1 MQRPLSSLTAQVT
14 FCNRQESPG
23 RIHQALFGSIALLTS
38 LTCLFS
44 FTRPALAATLPN
56 GFTESQV
63 ASGLATPT
71 AMAFAP
77 DGRLFVCE
85 QGGRLRVIKNGSLL
99 PTPFLTVTVN
109 SSGERGLLGVTFD
122 PDFANNQFVY
132 VYYTATTPAIHN
144 RLSRFTANGDV
155 AASGSEVIILELNNL
170 SGATNHNG
178 GAIHFGDDGKL
189 YVAVGENANGANS
202 QSLGN
207 LLGKMLRIN
216 ADGTI
221 PSDNPFFTTASGN
234 NRAIWALGLRNP
246 FTFSFQRGTGRMFI
260 NDVGQN
266 SWEEINQG
274 AAGANYGWPD
284 TEGQTSDPRFTG
296 PIFFYG
302 HGSGTSSGC
311 AITGGAFYNP
321 LVQQFPSNYIG
332 DYFFADFCS
341 GWIRKLD
348 PVNGNTVELF
358 ATGIASPVDLAVAD
372 DGSLYYLARGSGS
385 NTGAVI
391 RVQFTGN
398 QAPSITSH
406 PASQTV
412 SVGQSATFSVGAS
425 GTPPLSY
432 QWQRNGADIAGA
444 TSSSYTLAFVQA
456 SDNGALFRARVSNS
470 FGSVTS
476 NAATLTVTSNTPPTG
491 TITQPAQGT
500 LYTAGDTITY
510 AGTAT
515 DPQEGSLPAS
525 AFTWRVDFHHDTHF
539 HPFIPATGGSRSG
552 SFTIPTTGETA
563 ANVWY
568 RIHLTVVDSGGLSHS
583 SFRDVLP
590 RTSTVTLATSP
601 GGLQLR
607 LDGQP
612 MTAPVSFVGVAGI
625 LRTLEAVSPQTIN
638 GRTWVFDSWS
648 DAGAA
653 THSISTPLANTTY
666 TAVYRLSGGS
676 SGTGNGLSATYFD
689 NINFTGATVTR
700 IDPVVNFEWGTGSPA
715 AGIGADTFSVRW
727 TGQVQA
733 QFTENYTFYTQSD
746 DGVRL
751 FVNGVQIINNFTDHA
766 STENSGTIALTA
778 GQRYDIRMEFYENG
792 GLATARLSW
801 SSPSTPKSIVPR
813 SQLYSQAPTQFSA
826 RINFQPAASPV
837 PAGYLPDSGAI
848 FASRGNGFSY
858 GWNADNS
865 STTRDR
871 DAANSP
877 DQRYDTLN
885 HLQKP
890 TNPNAVWEIA
900 VPNGTYTV
908 RVIAGDASFF
918 DSIFRINVEG
928 VLSVNGTPTSATRW
942 LEATVTVT
950 VSDGRL
956 SIGNAAGASNN
967 KLCFVEI
974 TAP

>member
-1 MQRPLSSLTAQVT
+1 
-14 FCNRQESPG
+14 
-23 RIHQALFGSIALLTS
+23 
-38 LTCLFS
+38 
-44 FTRPALAATLPN
+44 
-56 GFTESQV
+56 
-63 ASGLATPT
+63 
-71 AMAFAP
+71 
-77 DGRLFVCE
+77 
-85 QGGRLRVIKNGSLL
+85 
-99 PTPFLTVTVN
+99 
-109 SSGERGLLGVTFD
+109 LLGVTFD

-144 RLSRFTANGDV
+144 RISRFTANGDI
-155 AASGSEVIILELNNL
+155 AAAGSEVIILELNNL

-202 QSLGN
+202 QTLGN

-246 FTFSFQRGTGRMFI
+246 FTFSFQPGTGRMFI

-266 SWEEINQG
+266 TWEEINQG

-321 LVQQFPSNYIG
+321 LVQQFPTDYIG

-358 ATGIASPVDLAVAD
+358 ATAISSPVDLAVAD

-385 NTGAVI
+385 NTGAVM

-432 QWQRNGADIAGA
+432 QWQRNAVDIAGA
-444 TSSSYTLAFVQA
+444 TSSTYTLAFAQA

-476 NAATLTVTSNTPPTG
+476 NPATLTVTSNTPPTG
-491 TITQPAQGT
+491 TITQPVQGT
-500 LYTAGDTITY
+500 LYTAGDTINY
-510 AGTAT
+510 AGTGT
-515 DPQEGSLPAS
+515 DPQEGNLPAS
-525 AFTWRVDFHHDTHF
+525 AFTWRVDFHHDTHI
-539 HPFIPATGGSRSG
+539 HPFIQATGGSRSG

-563 ANVWY
+563 SNVWY
-568 RIHLTVVDSGGLSHS
+568 RIHLTVIDSGGLSHS

-601 GGLQLR
+601 GGLQVR

-625 LRTLEAVSPQTIN
+625 LRTLEAVSPQTVN
-638 GRTWVFDSWS
+638 GSTWVFDSWS
-648 DAGAA
+648 DAGAT
-653 THSISTPLANTTY
+653 THSISTPLVNTTY

-676 SGTGNGLSATYFD
+676 TGTGNGLSATYFD

-700 IDPVVNFEWGTGSPA
+700 IDPVVNFDWGTGSPV

-727 TGQVQA
+727 TGQIQA
-733 QFTENYTFYTQSD
+733 QFTETYTFYTQSD

-751 FVNGVQIINNFTDHA
+751 FVNGVQIINNFTDHG

-792 GLATARLSW
+792 GLATAKLSW
-801 SSPSTPKSIVPR
+801 SSPTTPKSVVPR

-826 RINFQPAASPV
+826 RINFQPAASPL
-837 PAGYLPDSGAI
+837 PSGYLPDSGAI
-848 FASRGNGFSY
+848 FANRGNGFSY

-871 DAANSP
+871 NAANSP

-890 TNPNAVWEIA
+890 SNPNAVWEIA
-900 VPNGTYTV
+900 VPNGTYSV
-908 RVIAGDASFF
+908 RVVAGDASFF
-918 DSIFRINVEG
+918 DSIFRINVES
-928 VLSVNGTPTSATRW
+928 VLAVNGTPTSATRW

-950 VSDGRL
+950 VTDGRL
-956 SIGNAAGASNN
+956 TISNAAGASNN
-967 KLCFVEI
+967 KLCFVDI
-974 TAP
+974 TGL